1 MLFIFKF
8 VINENI
14 ILYIISNSKLELL
27 NKRGLNMFKYNFYF
41 FLVLIVRSILL
52 NNILNI
58 D

>member
-14 ILYIISNSKLELL
+14 ILYLISNSKLELL

-41 FLVLIVRSILL
+41 F
-52 NNILNI
+52 
-58 D
+58 